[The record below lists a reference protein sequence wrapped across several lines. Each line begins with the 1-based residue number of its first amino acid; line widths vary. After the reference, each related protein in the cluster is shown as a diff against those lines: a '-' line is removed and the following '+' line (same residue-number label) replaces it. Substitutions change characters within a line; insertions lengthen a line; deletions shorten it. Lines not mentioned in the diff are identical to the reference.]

1 LDGIDGSRL
10 MEKFI
15 KNGSRKTM
23 LTVLKTT
30 MLLIRLWIHKAK
42 TVQEI
47 NKNLITC
54 KFHSY
59 FLVCELVKY
68 SKRNK

>member
-47 NKNLITC
+47 N
-54 KFHSY
+54 
-59 FLVCELVKY
+59 
-68 SKRNK
+68 